1 MLPTTRFIRGRCFRL
16 LTALPWWIFV
26 LILVVAPSRTSEGFG
41 TSKNPARSRL
51 LGALQFYQIS
61 AGTSLIEVARKFDI
75 GFNAIVAANPGVDPW
90 VPAAGSRIVIPT
102 FWILPETTSSRVVI
116 NIPELR
122 LYYLSPKGSVRTF
135 PLGIGE
141 QGRETPVGKY
151 KIVGKMVRP
160 RWQVPDSIRRENP
173 KLPRMVP
180 PGPENPLGSHAL
192 RLSGQGLL
200 IHGTNRPWGIGRRS
214 SHGCLRLYPE
224 DIVKL
229 YSLVKPGTAVDIVN
243 QPVKACRIGN
253 RIFLE
258 AHRPVSGNASI
269 SQAMHL
275 LADMN
280 ILGCCDFKKINLVLD
295 GMLGIPT
302 DVTLE
307 R

>member
-1 MLPTTRFIRGRCFRL
+1 
-16 LTALPWWIFV
+16 
-26 LILVVAPSRTSEGFG
+26 
-41 TSKNPARSRL
+41 
-51 LGALQFYQIS
+51 
-61 AGTSLIEVARKFDI
+61 VARKFDI
-75 GFNAIVAANPGVDPW
+75 GFNAIVSANPRVDPW
-90 VPAAGSRIVIPT
+90 VPATGSRIVIPT
-102 FWILPETTSSRVVI
+102 FWILPETLSSRVVI

-151 KIVGKMVRP
+151 TIVEKMVRP
-160 RWQVPDSIRRENP
+160 LWHVPDSIRRENP
-173 KLPRMVP
+173 KLPRIVP

-229 YSLVKPGTAVDIVN
+229 YSLVKPGTAVTILN

-258 AHRPVSGNASI
+258 AHRPMSGNVSM

-280 ILGCCDFKKINLVLD
+280 ILGRCDFNKIKRVLD
-295 GMLGIPT
+295 EMLGIPI